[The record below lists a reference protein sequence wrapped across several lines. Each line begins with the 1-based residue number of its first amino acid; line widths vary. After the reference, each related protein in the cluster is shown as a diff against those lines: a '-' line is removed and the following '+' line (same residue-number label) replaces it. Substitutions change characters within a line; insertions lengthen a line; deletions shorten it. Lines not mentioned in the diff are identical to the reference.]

1 MASVISGAGAD
12 NLLIPRSYNEKTIR
26 LEQTVESTESGGINT
41 WTATFHD
48 GQQSLL
54 NVRNGKQGATGPRG
68 ATGPQGKQGATGAT
82 GVGIKT
88 VEQTT
93 ASTADGGTN
102 VITVTKTDGTTSTF
116 SVKNGSKG
124 STGATGPRGATG
136 ATGPQGPKGATGAKG
151 DTGAQGPKG
160 ATGATGAKGDTGKTG
175 LALTVNF
182 TGSYSKDS
190 SAVATTSQFNRT
202 PVVGE
207 TAFNFC
213 AGNSSIC
220 YWKVTAVSGTNVSIT
235 CTASY
240 SIKGATGPQG
250 PQGKQGATGATG
262 PRGATGATGP
272 QGPQGKQGVPG
283 VTEVATTAKAGLM
296 SAADKTK
303 LDKLWKYVTQFH
315 GEVPDIAAGSYT
327 TEQLVNILVNY
338 IPSGTTRAM
347 RPIKIGS
354 DYIKDIFPD
363 SYHFEGPLIGLYSI
377 QLTKVENSSGFR
389 PHYELR
395 FNYIIA
401 VDGVYSTATNK
412 TIRRT
417 VVYKTLDNNS
427 HHFDVGVKFI

>member
-136 ATGPQGPKGATGAKG
+136 ATGP
-151 DTGAQGPKG
+151 
-160 ATGATGAKGDTGKTG
+160 
-175 LALTVNF
+175 
-182 TGSYSKDS
+182 
-190 SAVATTSQFNRT
+190 
-202 PVVGE
+202 
-207 TAFNFC
+207 
-213 AGNSSIC
+213 
-220 YWKVTAVSGTNVSIT
+220 
-235 CTASY
+235 
-240 SIKGATGPQG
+240 
-250 PQGKQGATGATG
+250 
-262 PRGATGATGP
+262 RGATGATGP

-283 VTEVATTAKAGLM
+283 VTDVATTTKAGVM
-296 SAADKTK
+296 SASDKTK
-303 LDKLWKYVTQFH
+303 LDKLWKYLS
-315 GEVPDIAAGSYT
+315 EAPDIAVGSYT
-327 TEQLVNILVNY
+327 TEQLAKILVNY

-347 RPIKIGS
+347 RPIKLGS
-354 DYIKDIFPD
+354 YYREDIFPE

-377 QLTKVENSSGFR
+377 RLEKVETSASVGIY
-389 PHYELR
+389 YELR
-395 FNYIIA
+395 FNYINA
-401 VDGVYSTATNK
+401 GDGVYSTATNK
-412 TIRRT
+412 TISRT
-417 VVYKTLDNNS
+417 VVYKTLNNKS
-427 HHFDVGVKFI
+427 HYFGVGVKFI

>member
-68 ATGPQGKQGATGAT
+68 ATGATGPQGPQGKQGATGAT

-136 ATGPQGPKGATGAKG
+136 ATGPQGP
-151 DTGAQGPKG
+151 
-160 ATGATGAKGDTGKTG
+160 
-175 LALTVNF
+175 
-182 TGSYSKDS
+182 
-190 SAVATTSQFNRT
+190 
-202 PVVGE
+202 
-207 TAFNFC
+207 
-213 AGNSSIC
+213 
-220 YWKVTAVSGTNVSIT
+220 
-235 CTASY
+235 
-240 SIKGATGPQG
+240 
-250 PQGKQGATGATG
+250 
-262 PRGATGATGP
+262 
-272 QGPQGKQGVPG
+272 QGKQGVPG
-283 VTEVATTAKAGLM
+283 VTDVATTTKAGVM
-296 SAADKTK
+296 SASDKTK
-303 LDKLWKYVTQFH
+303 LDKLWKYLS
-315 GEVPDIAAGSYT
+315 EVPDIAVGSYT
-327 TEQLVNILVNY
+327 TEQLAKILVNY

-347 RPIKIGS
+347 RPIKLGS
-354 DYIKDIFPD
+354 YYREDIFPE

-377 QLTKVENSSGFR
+377 SLEKVETSAASVGIY
-389 PHYELR
+389 YELR
-395 FNYIIA
+395 FNYINA
-401 VDGVYSTATNK
+401 GDVVYSNATNK
-412 TIRRT
+412 TISRT
-417 VVYKTLDNNS
+417 VVYKTLYNNS

>member
-82 GVGIKT
+82 GPQGPQGKQGATGVGIKT

-136 ATGPQGPKGATGAKG
+136 ATGPRGAT
-151 DTGAQGPKG
+151 
-160 ATGATGAKGDTGKTG
+160 
-175 LALTVNF
+175 
-182 TGSYSKDS
+182 
-190 SAVATTSQFNRT
+190 
-202 PVVGE
+202 
-207 TAFNFC
+207 
-213 AGNSSIC
+213 
-220 YWKVTAVSGTNVSIT
+220 
-235 CTASY
+235 
-240 SIKGATGPQG
+240 GATGPQG
-250 PQGKQGATGATG
+250 PQGKQ
-262 PRGATGATGP
+262 GATGATGP

-283 VTEVATTAKAGLM
+283 VTNVATTTKAGVM
-296 SAADKTK
+296 SASDKTK
-303 LDKLWKYVTQFH
+303 LDKLWKYLS
-315 GEVPDIAAGSYT
+315 EVPDIAVGSYT
-327 TEQLVNILVNY
+327 TEQLAKILVNY

-347 RPIKIGS
+347 RPIKLGS
-354 DYIKDIFPD
+354 YYREDIFPE

-377 QLTKVENSSGFR
+377 SLEKVETSAASVGIY
-389 PHYELR
+389 YELR
-395 FNYIIA
+395 FNYINA
-401 VDGVYSTATNK
+401 GDGVYSTATNK

-417 VVYKTLDNNS
+417 VVYKTLVNKS
-427 HHFDVGVKFI
+427 HYFDVGVKFI

>member
-54 NVRNGKQGATGPRG
+54 NVRNGKQGATGPR
-68 ATGPQGKQGATGAT
+68 
-82 GVGIKT
+82 
-88 VEQTT
+88 
-93 ASTADGGTN
+93 
-102 VITVTKTDGTTSTF
+102 
-116 SVKNGSKG
+116 
-124 STGATGPRGATG
+124 
-136 ATGPQGPKGATGAKG
+136 GATGAKG

-303 LDKLWKYVTQFH
+303 LEKFWKYLLQFH
-315 GEVPDIAAGSYT
+315 SEKPDIAAGTYT

-389 PHYELR
+389 PYYELR

>member
-54 NVRNGKQGATGPRG
+54 NVRNGKQG

-136 ATGPQGPKGATGAKG
+136 ATGPQGP
-151 DTGAQGPKG
+151 
-160 ATGATGAKGDTGKTG
+160 
-175 LALTVNF
+175 
-182 TGSYSKDS
+182 
-190 SAVATTSQFNRT
+190 
-202 PVVGE
+202 
-207 TAFNFC
+207 
-213 AGNSSIC
+213 
-220 YWKVTAVSGTNVSIT
+220 
-235 CTASY
+235 
-240 SIKGATGPQG
+240 
-250 PQGKQGATGATG
+250 
-262 PRGATGATGP
+262 
-272 QGPQGKQGVPG
+272 QGKQGVPG
-283 VTEVATTAKAGLM
+283 VTDVATTTKAGVM
-296 SAADKTK
+296 SASDKTK
-303 LDKLWKYVTQFH
+303 LDKLWKYLS
-315 GEVPDIAAGSYT
+315 EVPDIAVGSYT
-327 TEQLVNILVNY
+327 TEQLAKILVNY

-347 RPIKIGS
+347 RPIKLGS
-354 DYIKDIFPD
+354 YYREDIFPE

-377 QLTKVENSSGFR
+377 SLEKVETSAASVGIY
-389 PHYELR
+389 YELR
-395 FNYIIA
+395 FNYINA
-401 VDGVYSTATNK
+401 GDGVYSTATNK
-412 TIRRT
+412 TISQT
-417 VVYKTLDNNS
+417 VVYKTLNNKR

>member
-68 ATGPQGKQGATGAT
+68 ATGATGPQGPQGKQGATGAT

-136 ATGPQGPKGATGAKG
+136 ATGPQGP
-151 DTGAQGPKG
+151 
-160 ATGATGAKGDTGKTG
+160 
-175 LALTVNF
+175 
-182 TGSYSKDS
+182 
-190 SAVATTSQFNRT
+190 
-202 PVVGE
+202 
-207 TAFNFC
+207 
-213 AGNSSIC
+213 
-220 YWKVTAVSGTNVSIT
+220 
-235 CTASY
+235 
-240 SIKGATGPQG
+240 
-250 PQGKQGATGATG
+250 
-262 PRGATGATGP
+262 
-272 QGPQGKQGVPG
+272 QGKQGVPG

-315 GEVPDIAAGSYT
+315 SEVPDIAAGSYT

>member
-54 NVRNGKQGATGPRG
+54 NVRNGKQGATG
-68 ATGPQGKQGATGAT
+68 AA

-88 VEQTT
+88 VAQTS

-116 SVKNGSKG
+116 NVKNGSKG
-124 STGATGPRGATG
+124 STGATGPQGATGATGATGPRGATG
-136 ATGPQGPKGATGAKG
+136 ATG
-151 DTGAQGPKG
+151 AQGPK
-160 ATGATGAKGDTGKTG
+160 GATGAKGDTGKTG
-175 LALTVNF
+175 LALIVNF
-182 TGSYSKDS
+182 IGTYSKDNT
-190 SAVATTSQFNRT
+190 ATATTSQFNRT

-250 PQGKQGATGATG
+250 PQGKQG
-262 PRGATGATGP
+262 
-272 QGPQGKQGVPG
+272 VPG

-303 LDKLWKYVTQFH
+303 LEKFWKYLLQFH
-315 GEVPDIAAGSYT
+315 SEKPDIAAGTYT
-327 TEQLVNILVNY
+327 TQELLNILVKY
-338 IPSGTTRAM
+338 IPSGSTRAM
-347 RPIKIGS
+347 RPVKIGS
-354 DYIKDIFPD
+354 DYIDDIFPD
-363 SYHFEGPLIGLYSI
+363 SYRYNGPLIGLYSI
-377 QLTKVENSSGFR
+377 TLQKVEPSGNVY
-389 PHYELR
+389 PAHYR
-395 FNYIIA
+395 ITYNYIVA
-401 VDGVYSTATNK
+401 ADGIYSSAIK
-412 TIRRT
+412 GSLSIYHTIN
-417 VVYKTLDNNS
+417 YKTLNNKS

>member
-68 ATGPQGKQGATGAT
+68 ATGATGPQGPQGKQGATGAT

-136 ATGPQGPKGATGAKG
+136 ATGPQGP
-151 DTGAQGPKG
+151 
-160 ATGATGAKGDTGKTG
+160 
-175 LALTVNF
+175 
-182 TGSYSKDS
+182 
-190 SAVATTSQFNRT
+190 
-202 PVVGE
+202 
-207 TAFNFC
+207 
-213 AGNSSIC
+213 
-220 YWKVTAVSGTNVSIT
+220 
-235 CTASY
+235 
-240 SIKGATGPQG
+240 
-250 PQGKQGATGATG
+250 
-262 PRGATGATGP
+262 
-272 QGPQGKQGVPG
+272 QGKQGVPG
-283 VTEVATTAKAGLM
+283 VTDVATTTKAGVM
-296 SAADKTK
+296 SASDKTK
-303 LDKLWKYVTQFH
+303 LDKLWKYLS
-315 GEVPDIAAGSYT
+315 EVPDIAVGSYT
-327 TEQLVNILVNY
+327 TEQLAKILVNY

-347 RPIKIGS
+347 RPIKLGS
-354 DYIKDIFPD
+354 YYREDIFPE

-377 QLTKVENSSGFR
+377 SLEKVETSAASVGIY
-389 PHYELR
+389 YELR
-395 FNYIIA
+395 FNYINA
-401 VDGVYSTATNK
+401 RDGVYSTATNK

-417 VVYKTLDNNS
+417 VVYKTLKNKS
-427 HHFDVGVKFI
+427 HYFGVGVKFI

>member
-54 NVRNGKQGATGPRG
+54 NVRNGKQGATG
-68 ATGPQGKQGATGAT
+68 AQGKQGAT

-88 VEQTT
+88 VAQTT

-116 SVKNGSKG
+116 NVKNGSKG

-151 DTGAQGPKG
+151 DTG
-160 ATGATGAKGDTGKTG
+160 KTG

-190 SAVATTSQFNRT
+190 SAVTTTSQFNRT

-220 YWKVTAVSGTNVSIT
+220 YWKVTAVSGTSVSVT

-240 SIKGATGPQG
+240 SIKGATGAQG
-250 PQGKQGATGATG
+250 PKGATGATG

-283 VTEVATTAKAGLM
+283 VTDIATTTKAGVM
-296 SAADKTK
+296 SASDKTK
-303 LDKLWKYVTQFH
+303 LDKLWKYLLQFH
-315 GEVPDIAAGSYT
+315 REKPDIAAGTYT
-327 TEQLVNILVNY
+327 TEQLAKILVNY
-338 IPSGTTRAM
+338 IPSGSTRAM
-347 RPIKIGS
+347 RPVKIGS
-354 DYIKDIFPD
+354 DYIDDIFPD
-363 SYHFEGPLIGLYSI
+363 SYRYNGPLIGLYSI
-377 QLTKVENSSGFR
+377 TLSKVESSGDEY
-389 PHYELR
+389 PAHYVIKY
-395 FNYIIA
+395 NYI
-401 VDGVYSTATNK
+401 VTPNGVYSSTTNRAIYH
-412 TIRRT
+412 TI
-417 VVYKTLDNNS
+417 VYKTLGNS
-427 HHFDVGVKFI
+427 SHYFAVGVKFI

>member
-136 ATGPQGPKGATGAKG
+136 ATGPQGPKG
-151 DTGAQGPKG
+151 D
-160 ATGATGAKGDTGKTG
+160 
-175 LALTVNF
+175 
-182 TGSYSKDS
+182 
-190 SAVATTSQFNRT
+190 
-202 PVVGE
+202 
-207 TAFNFC
+207 
-213 AGNSSIC
+213 
-220 YWKVTAVSGTNVSIT
+220 
-235 CTASY
+235 
-240 SIKGATGPQG
+240 
-250 PQGKQGATGATG
+250 TGATG

-283 VTEVATTAKAGLM
+283 VTDVATTTTAGVM
-296 SAADKTK
+296 SASDKTK
-303 LDKLWKYVTQFH
+303 LDKLWKYAIQFH
-315 GEVPDIAAGSYT
+315 GEVPDIAVGSYT
-327 TEQLVNILVNY
+327 TEQLAKILVNY

-347 RPIKIGS
+347 RPIKFGS
-354 DYIKDIFPD
+354 YYIDDIFPD
-363 SYHFEGPLIGLYSI
+363 SYHFKGPLIGLYSI
-377 QLTKVENSSGFR
+377 QLTKIENSSIDIY
-389 PHYELR
+389 YELR
-395 FNYIIA
+395 FNYIITG
-401 VDGVYSTATNK
+401 DGVYSTTTNK

>member
-54 NVRNGKQGATGPRG
+54 NVRNGKQGATG
-68 ATGPQGKQGATGAT
+68 AQGKQGAT

-88 VEQTT
+88 VAQTT

-116 SVKNGSKG
+116 NVKNGSKG

-151 DTGAQGPKG
+151 DTG
-160 ATGATGAKGDTGKTG
+160 KTG

-190 SAVATTSQFNRT
+190 SAVTTTSQFNRT

-220 YWKVTAVSGTNVSIT
+220 YWKVTAVSGTSVSVT

-240 SIKGATGPQG
+240 SIKGATGAQG
-250 PQGKQGATGATG
+250 PKGATGATG

-283 VTEVATTAKAGLM
+283 VTDIATTTKAGVM
-296 SAADKTK
+296 SASDKTK
-303 LDKLWKYVTQFH
+303 LDKLWKYLLQFH
-315 GEVPDIAAGSYT
+315 REKPDIAAGTYT
-327 TEQLVNILVNY
+327 TEQLAKILVNY
-338 IPSGTTRAM
+338 IPSGSTRAM
-347 RPIKIGS
+347 RPVKIGS
-354 DYIKDIFPD
+354 DYIDDIFPD
-363 SYHFEGPLIGLYSI
+363 SYCYNGPLIGLYSI
-377 QLTKVENSSGFR
+377 TLSKVESSGDGY
-389 PHYELR
+389 PAHYVIIY
-395 FNYIIA
+395 NYI
-401 VDGVYSTATNK
+401 VTPNGVYSSTTNRAIYH
-412 TIRRT
+412 TI
-417 VVYKTLDNNS
+417 VYKTLDNNS
-427 HHFDVGVKFI
+427 HYFAVGVKFI

>member
-54 NVRNGKQGATGPRG
+54 NVRNGKQGGTGPRG

-102 VITVTKTDGTTSTF
+102 VITVTKTDGTTSSF

-136 ATGPQGPKGATGAKG
+136 ATGPQGP
-151 DTGAQGPKG
+151 
-160 ATGATGAKGDTGKTG
+160 
-175 LALTVNF
+175 
-182 TGSYSKDS
+182 
-190 SAVATTSQFNRT
+190 
-202 PVVGE
+202 
-207 TAFNFC
+207 
-213 AGNSSIC
+213 
-220 YWKVTAVSGTNVSIT
+220 
-235 CTASY
+235 
-240 SIKGATGPQG
+240 
-250 PQGKQGATGATG
+250 
-262 PRGATGATGP
+262 
-272 QGPQGKQGVPG
+272 QGKQGVPG
-283 VTEVATTAKAGLM
+283 VTDVATTTKAGVM
-296 SAADKTK
+296 SASDKTK
-303 LDKLWKYVTQFH
+303 LDKLWKYLS
-315 GEVPDIAAGSYT
+315 EVPDIAVGSYT
-327 TEQLVNILVNY
+327 TEQLAKILVNY

-347 RPIKIGS
+347 RPIKLGS
-354 DYIKDIFPD
+354 YYREDIFPE

-377 QLTKVENSSGFR
+377 SLEKVETSAASVGIY
-389 PHYELR
+389 YELR
-395 FNYIIA
+395 FNYINA
-401 VDGVYSTATNK
+401 GNGVYSTATNK
-412 TIRRT
+412 TISRT
-417 VVYKTLDNNS
+417 VVYKTLKNNS

>member
-68 ATGPQGKQGATGAT
+68 ATGATGPQGPKGATGAT

-136 ATGPQGPKGATGAKG
+136 ATGPQGP
-151 DTGAQGPKG
+151 
-160 ATGATGAKGDTGKTG
+160 
-175 LALTVNF
+175 
-182 TGSYSKDS
+182 
-190 SAVATTSQFNRT
+190 
-202 PVVGE
+202 
-207 TAFNFC
+207 
-213 AGNSSIC
+213 
-220 YWKVTAVSGTNVSIT
+220 
-235 CTASY
+235 
-240 SIKGATGPQG
+240 
-250 PQGKQGATGATG
+250 
-262 PRGATGATGP
+262 
-272 QGPQGKQGVPG
+272 QGKQGVPG
-283 VTEVATTAKAGLM
+283 VTDVATTTKAGVM
-296 SAADKTK
+296 SASDKTK
-303 LDKLWKYVTQFH
+303 LDKLWKYLS
-315 GEVPDIAAGSYT
+315 EVPDIAVGSYT
-327 TEQLVNILVNY
+327 TEQLAKILVNY

-347 RPIKIGS
+347 RPIKLGS
-354 DYIKDIFPD
+354 YYREDIFPE

-377 QLTKVENSSGFR
+377 SLEKVETSAAAVGIY
-389 PHYELR
+389 YELR
-395 FNYIIA
+395 FNYINA
-401 VDGVYSTATNK
+401 GNGVYSSASDK
-412 TIRRT
+412 TI
-417 VVYKTLDNNS
+417 VHSDVYKTFNGGNFK
-427 HHFDVGVKFI
+427 FDVGVKFI

>member
-68 ATGPQGKQGATGAT
+68 ATGATGPQGPQGKQGATGAT

-136 ATGPQGPKGATGAKG
+136 ATGPQGP
-151 DTGAQGPKG
+151 
-160 ATGATGAKGDTGKTG
+160 
-175 LALTVNF
+175 
-182 TGSYSKDS
+182 
-190 SAVATTSQFNRT
+190 
-202 PVVGE
+202 
-207 TAFNFC
+207 
-213 AGNSSIC
+213 
-220 YWKVTAVSGTNVSIT
+220 
-235 CTASY
+235 
-240 SIKGATGPQG
+240 
-250 PQGKQGATGATG
+250 
-262 PRGATGATGP
+262 
-272 QGPQGKQGVPG
+272 QGKQGVPG
-283 VTEVATTAKAGLM
+283 VTDVATTTKAGVM
-296 SAADKTK
+296 SASDKTK
-303 LDKLWKYVTQFH
+303 LDKLWKYLS
-315 GEVPDIAAGSYT
+315 EVPDIAVGSYT
-327 TEQLVNILVNY
+327 TEQLAKILVNY

-347 RPIKIGS
+347 RPIKLGS
-354 DYIKDIFPD
+354 YYIEDIFPE
-363 SYHFEGPLIGLYSI
+363 SYHFEGSLIGLYSI
-377 QLTKVENSSGFR
+377 SLEKVESSAAAVGIY
-389 PHYELR
+389 YELR
-395 FNYIIA
+395 FNYISA
-401 VDGVYSTATNK
+401 RDGVYSTATNK

-417 VVYKTLDNNS
+417 VVYKTLANTS
-427 HHFDVGVKFI
+427 HYFGVGVKFI

>member
-68 ATGPQGKQGATGAT
+68 ATGPQGKQGATG
-82 GVGIKT
+82 VGIKT

-136 ATGPQGPKGATGAKG
+136 ATGPQGP
-151 DTGAQGPKG
+151 
-160 ATGATGAKGDTGKTG
+160 
-175 LALTVNF
+175 
-182 TGSYSKDS
+182 
-190 SAVATTSQFNRT
+190 
-202 PVVGE
+202 
-207 TAFNFC
+207 
-213 AGNSSIC
+213 
-220 YWKVTAVSGTNVSIT
+220 
-235 CTASY
+235 
-240 SIKGATGPQG
+240 
-250 PQGKQGATGATG
+250 QGKQ
-262 PRGATGATGP
+262 GATGATGP

-283 VTEVATTAKAGLM
+283 VTNVATTTKAGVM
-296 SAADKTK
+296 SASDKTK
-303 LDKLWKYVTQFH
+303 LDKLWKYLS
-315 GEVPDIAAGSYT
+315 EVPDIAVGSYT
-327 TEQLVNILVNY
+327 TEQLAKILVNY

-347 RPIKIGS
+347 RPIKLGS
-354 DYIKDIFPD
+354 YYREDIFPE

-377 QLTKVENSSGFR
+377 SLEKVETSAASVGIY
-389 PHYELR
+389 YELR
-395 FNYIIA
+395 FNYINA
-401 VDGVYSTATNK
+401 GDGVYSTATNK

-417 VVYKTLDNNS
+417 VVYKTLVNKS
-427 HHFDVGVKFI
+427 HYFDVGVKFI

>member
-54 NVRNGKQGATGPRG
+54 NVRNGKQGATG
-68 ATGPQGKQGATGAT
+68 
-82 GVGIKT
+82 VGIKT
-88 VEQTT
+88 VAQTT

-116 SVKNGSKG
+116 NVKNGSKG

-151 DTGAQGPKG
+151 DTG
-160 ATGATGAKGDTGKTG
+160 KTG

-190 SAVATTSQFNRT
+190 SAVTTTSQFNRT

-220 YWKVTAVSGTNVSIT
+220 YWKVTAVSGTSVSVT

-240 SIKGATGPQG
+240 SIK
-250 PQGKQGATGATG
+250 
-262 PRGATGATGP
+262 GATGATGP

-283 VTEVATTAKAGLM
+283 VTDIATTTKAGVM
-296 SAADKTK
+296 SASDKTK
-303 LDKLWKYVTQFH
+303 LDKLWKYLLQFH
-315 GEVPDIAAGSYT
+315 REKPDIAAGTYT
-327 TEQLVNILVNY
+327 TEQLAKILVNY
-338 IPSGTTRAM
+338 IPSGSTRAM
-347 RPIKIGS
+347 RPVKIGS
-354 DYIKDIFPD
+354 DYIDDIFPD
-363 SYHFEGPLIGLYSI
+363 SYRYGPLIGLYSI
-377 QLTKVENSSGFR
+377 TLSKVESSGDEY
-389 PHYELR
+389 PAHYVIKY
-395 FNYIIA
+395 NYI
-401 VDGVYSTATNK
+401 VTPNGVYSSTTNRAIYH
-412 TIRRT
+412 TI
-417 VVYKTLDNNS
+417 VYKTLGNS
-427 HHFDVGVKFI
+427 SHYFAVGVKFI

>member
-54 NVRNGKQGATGPRG
+54 NVRNGKQGATGAKG
-68 ATGPQGKQGATGAT
+68 ATGATGATGPQGPQGKQGATG
-82 GVGIKT
+82 VGIKT
-88 VEQTT
+88 VAQTT

-151 DTGAQGPKG
+151 DTG
-160 ATGATGAKGDTGKTG
+160 KTG

-190 SAVATTSQFNRT
+190 SAVTTTSQFNRT

-220 YWKVTAVSGTNVSIT
+220 YWKVTAVSGTSVSVT

-240 SIKGATGPQG
+240 SIKGATGAQG
-250 PQGKQGATGATG
+250 PK
-262 PRGATGATGP
+262 GATGP

-283 VTEVATTAKAGLM
+283 VTDVATTTKAGVM
-296 SAADKTK
+296 SASDKTK
-303 LDKLWKYVTQFH
+303 LDKLWKCLLQFH
-315 GEVPDIAAGSYT
+315 SEKPDIAAGTYT
-327 TEQLVNILVNY
+327 TEQLAKILVNY

-347 RPIKIGS
+347 RPVKIGS
-354 DYIKDIFPD
+354 DYIDDIFPD
-363 SYHFEGPLIGLYSI
+363 SYRYNGPLIGLYSI
-377 QLTKVENSSGFR
+377 TLSKVESSGDGY
-389 PHYELR
+389 PAHYVIKY
-395 FNYIIA
+395 NYI
-401 VDGVYSTATNK
+401 VTPNGVYSSITNK
-412 TIRRT
+412 GIYHTI
-417 VVYKTLDNNS
+417 VYKTLDNNS

>member
-54 NVRNGKQGATGPRG
+54 NVRN
-68 ATGPQGKQGATGAT
+68 GKQGATGAT

-136 ATGPQGPKGATGAKG
+136 ATG
-151 DTGAQGPKG
+151 
-160 ATGATGAKGDTGKTG
+160 
-175 LALTVNF
+175 
-182 TGSYSKDS
+182 
-190 SAVATTSQFNRT
+190 
-202 PVVGE
+202 
-207 TAFNFC
+207 
-213 AGNSSIC
+213 
-220 YWKVTAVSGTNVSIT
+220 
-235 CTASY
+235 
-240 SIKGATGPQG
+240 
-250 PQGKQGATGATG
+250 
-262 PRGATGATGP
+262 ATGP

-283 VTEVATTAKAGLM
+283 VTDVATTTKAGVM
-296 SAADKTK
+296 SASDKTK
-303 LDKLWKYVTQFH
+303 LDKLWKYLS
-315 GEVPDIAAGSYT
+315 EVPDIAVGSYT
-327 TEQLVNILVNY
+327 TEQLAKILVNY

-347 RPIKIGS
+347 RPIKLGS
-354 DYIKDIFPD
+354 YYREDIFPE

-377 QLTKVENSSGFR
+377 SLAKVETSAATVGIY
-389 PHYELR
+389 YELR
-395 FNYIIA
+395 FNYINA
-401 VDGVYSTATNK
+401 GDGVYSTATNK
-412 TIRRT
+412 TISRT
-417 VVYKTLDNNS
+417 VVYKTFDNNS